1 MGIVAGFFLVIFAA
15 GAFGVARVIL
25 DFLGAVFS
33 SSLTI
38 VKPFIDFRDEL
49 LRMRMMLL

>member
-1 MGIVAGFFLVIFAA
+1 VGFLVDFAA
-15 GAFGVARVIL
+15 RAVGVARVIL

-33 SSLTI
+33 SSLAI

-49 LRMRMMLL
+49 LRVRRMLL